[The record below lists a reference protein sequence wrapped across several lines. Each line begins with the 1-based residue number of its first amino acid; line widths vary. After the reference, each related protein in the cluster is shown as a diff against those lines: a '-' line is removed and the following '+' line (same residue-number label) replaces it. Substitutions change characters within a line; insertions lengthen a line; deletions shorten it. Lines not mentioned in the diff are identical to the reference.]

1 MFSKHVKL
9 AKLHS
14 VLESLRKSERQGLD
28 GLIDA
33 GHYDQDLALED
44 DEEATWLKESK

>member
-1 MFSKHVKL
+1 
-9 AKLHS
+9 
-14 VLESLRKSERQGLD
+14 
-28 GLIDA
+28 LIDA